1 MTTESL
7 SHALRYLLANPDFW
21 TADRLAQSA
30 GVSKQ
35 TAYRA
40 LAATE
45 AMGSDHCVRINKRV
59 FAVGIRSG
67 RQAELPVPPAP
78 PAQCG
83 KQRRLRCSLDEGHE
97 GPHHDRPTGAEW
109 EAKP

>member
-59 FAVGIRSG
+59 FACLCCGGTG
-67 RQAELPVPPAP
+67 RHPAGCGAAAWCQACDA
-78 PAQCG
+78 
-83 KQRRLRCSLDEGHE
+83 
-97 GPHHDRPTGAEW
+97 TGAIQPQD
-109 EAKP
+109 ASDG

>member
-1 MTTESL
+1 MTTENL
-7 SHALRYLLANPDFW
+7 SHALRYLRANPDFW

-40 LAATE
+40 LAATG
-45 AMGSDHCVRINKRV
+45 AI
-59 FAVGIRSG
+59 AVQLPS

-78 PAQCG
+78 PAHCG

-97 GPHHDRPTGAEW
+97 GPHHDRPSGAEW